1 MVQLQN
7 DAGAK
12 PIEFSEFVQLTAPY
26 LKGDMSQ
33 AEYTRTLLL
42 SICAFEDLDD
52 NPVNKT
58 SDESM
63 KRYYTGERGIG
74 SLAAKIVPYLDS
86 EQLEPMFKILGF
98 EAEMELYKSL
108 SPYWPSMTDCNVAEE
123 APRMLAKIITT
134 ASTEKRGTKKQV
146 DPQEQQEDLLAY
158 IQEAGCRCA
167 LCGKKLIKMSSGKV
181 TYTCSVTRITP
192 SSLNSIEINAL
203 AKEGIYLPEACSTDD
218 FIALC
223 PNCNKDYLAS
233 PDKDSVKHLLEIK
246 RTLQRRSAAADRL
259 GRCDIE
265 EEIEMVLEGL
275 CALDPKEIEANLRLD
290 ALALKDKIEDSE
302 PLLRVRIGTD
312 VARYYRFVE
321 DGLRRLSEGQGFGFD
336 RTIAAQVQMAYLAAA
351 SFNSSQSAVYEAL
364 VDWLKEKA
372 PACERV
378 ACEIIISFFVQNCEV
393 FDEIAR

>member
-1 MVQLQN
+1 MVQLQK
-7 DAGAK
+7 DTGAK
-12 PIEFSEFVQLTAPY
+12 SIEFSEFVQLTAPY

-42 SICAFEDLDD
+42 GICAFEDLDD

-58 SDESM
+58 GDESM

-86 EQLEPMFKILGF
+86 EQLEPMFKKLGF

-123 APRMLAKIITT
+123 TPRMLARIITT

-167 LCGKKLIKMSSGKV
+167 LCGKRLIKMSSGKV
-181 TYTCSVTRITP
+181 TYICNVTRITP
-192 SSLNSIEINAL
+192 SSLDSIEINAL
-203 AKEGIYLPEACSTDD
+203 AKEGIDLPEAGSADD

-223 PNCNKDYLAS
+223 PNCSRDYQS
-233 PDKDSVKHLLEIK
+233 NYDKDGIKRLLEAK
-246 RTLQRRSAAADRL
+246 RSFQLRNAAAERL
-259 GRCDIE
+259 SKCDLE
-265 EEIEMVLEGL
+265 EEIEAVLYWL
-275 CALDPKEIEANLRLD
+275 CSLSPDEVEANLRLD

-302 PLLRVRIGTD
+302 PLLRDRIGAD

-321 DGLRRLSEGQGFGFD
+321 DGLRRVSEEQGFGFD
-336 RTIAAQVQMAYLAAA
+336 RTIAAQVQMAYLAA
-351 SFNSSQSAVYEAL
+351 SSLNRSQSAVYETL

-372 PACERV
+372 PTCERV
-378 ACEIIISFFVQNCEV
+378 ACEIVISFFVQNCEV